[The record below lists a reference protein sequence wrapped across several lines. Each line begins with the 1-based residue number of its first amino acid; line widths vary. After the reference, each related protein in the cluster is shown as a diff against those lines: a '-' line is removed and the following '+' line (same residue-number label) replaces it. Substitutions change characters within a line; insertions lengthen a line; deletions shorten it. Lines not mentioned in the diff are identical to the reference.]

1 MELSLRRRWLPSM
14 LAFCLAAFSLGGC
27 QKGGSSSAAAGPE
40 SSSAD
45 FSTSQGSTGAP
56 AEDPYI
62 SVDTEGK
69 KLVALTFD
77 DGPNQYF
84 PEYLALFR
92 EYGWHCTFFVLGGYV
107 ADEAYTQTLLDC
119 TNAGM
124 EFANHSYSHKNFT
137 DLRDE
142 QIQEELQ
149 TTETLIQ
156 LATKRKAKV
165 SCARLPTMLGSER
178 VYNAAKRF
186 GYVWVGSVRYDIGD
200 GGGFENKTPSSEIAK
215 KILESVYDGAIY
227 CLHAAPNTLE
237 ALKEEVLPALKEKGY
252 ACVTVSEILEAKG
265 ADNLPDNYSI
275 RDAYLADTD
284 AEVAANMKKYQ

>member
-1 MELSLRRRWLPSM
+1 MRLLSKKRRLPAM
-14 LAFCLAAFSLGGC
+14 LAFCLTVFLLVGC
-27 QKGGSSSAAAGPE
+27 QTRTEKGTQPTATAAT
-40 SSSAD
+40 
-45 FSTSQGSTGAP
+45 TSQTTVKTAT
-56 AEDPYI
+56 EVI
-62 SVDTEGK
+62 QVDTEGK

-77 DGPNQYF
+77 DGPNKYF
-84 PEYLALFR
+84 SEYLSLFR

-107 ADEAYTQTLLDC
+107 ADETYSQTLLDC
-119 TNAGM
+119 TSAGM
-124 EFANHSYSHKNFT
+124 EFGNHSYSHKIFT
-137 DLRDE
+137 NLRDE

-149 TTETLIQ
+149 TTENLIQ

-165 SCARLPTMLGSER
+165 SCARLPTMLGNER

>member
-1 MELSLRRRWLPSM
+1 MRLSLKKRRLPAM
-14 LAFCLAAFSLGGC
+14 LAFCLTVFLLGGC
-27 QKGGSSSAAAGPE
+27 QTRAGKGAQPTATVASA
-40 SSSAD
+40 
-45 FSTSQGSTGAP
+45 SQTTAKT
-56 AEDPYI
+56 ATEVI
-62 SVDTEGK
+62 QVDTEGK

-77 DGPNQYF
+77 DGPNKYF
-84 PEYLALFR
+84 SEYLSLFR

-107 ADEAYTQTLLDC
+107 ADETYSQTLLDC
-119 TNAGM
+119 TSAGM
-124 EFANHSYSHKNFT
+124 EFANHSYSHKIFT

-149 TTETLIQ
+149 TTENLIQ

-165 SCARLPTMLGSER
+165 SCARLPTMLGNER

-252 ACVTVSEILEAKG
+252 ACVTISEILEAKG

-284 AEVAANMKKYQ
+284 AEVAANMKKYR

>member
-1 MELSLRRRWLPSM
+1 MKFSLKKHILPSV
-14 LAFCLAAFSLGGC
+14 LAFCLTALLLGGC
-27 QKGGSSSAAAGPE
+27 QKGEPSPTETDTQSSATGT
-40 SSSAD
+40 SA
-45 FSTSQGSTGAP
+45 SQTTAKTTT
-56 AEDPYI
+56 EVI
-62 SVDTEGK
+62 QVDTEGK

-77 DGPNQYF
+77 DGPNKYF
-84 PEYLALFR
+84 SEYLALFR

-149 TTETLIQ
+149 TTENLIQ

-165 SCARLPTMLGSER
+165 RCARLPTMLGSER

-265 ADNLPDNYSI
+265 ATDLPDNYSI